1 VVGAPVR
8 PAFTVSAAAGRASLP
23 VEAWAAATFG
33 AGAAF
38 AGVLR
43 SGDCIDWCSPARLY
57 PGMLSAAALFAAAA
71 WFLLPLSAGP
81 RATMAAAGALAI
93 AAGVLSAAAFGAR
106 DLLFLADARALPLMS
121 GVGLAAP
128 ALMLPAISPGAALEL
143 GGAPS
148 KGPVQWLRM
157 GALPA
162 LALFGGLGA
171 GFALQ
176 GGEFLGAAGLL
187 AAGALLLRAGA
198 KAPRRTARPE
208 PPPAGRAPQLF
219 RMTPMLRLHALG
231 EIAVAF
237 VVASGATLA
246 TVIGSLRFDGSA
258 AAAALVLG
266 GLAGAAVYA
275 IVAPTLDASWG
286 RGRLLTL
293 VLFSAAVAPLV
304 LLSGPLGPS
313 ALGLFLGVLLLG
325 FVLAASPQR
334 SALAFDLSSSQG
346 RLRLSG
352 DLQGAK
358 LLCAAAAPFA
368 FSAFEGASPGM
379 GPLAAAL
386 VAIVAFALFA
396 PSLGA
401 LGAPRR

>member
-246 TVIGSLRFDGSA
+246 TVIAITPTSSSPPAIARLRAARSSA
-258 AAAALVLG
+258 A
-266 GLAGAAVYA
+266 
-275 IVAPTLDASWG
+275 P
-286 RGRLLTL
+286 
-293 VLFSAAVAPLV
+293 APL
-304 LLSGPLGPS
+304 
-313 ALGLFLGVLLLG
+313 AR
-325 FVLAASPQR
+325 AT
-334 SALAFDLSSSQG
+334 
-346 RLRLSG
+346 
-352 DLQGAK
+352 
-358 LLCAAAAPFA
+358 AAAPCGPT
-368 FSAFEGASPGM
+368 SRLPPGRLCTARR
-379 GPLAAAL
+379 PESTCCTCR
-386 VAIVAFALFA
+386 
-396 PSLGA
+396 PGA
-401 LGAPRR
+401 LRRRSWPRRPCPCRRPA